1 MKNLILICHESLNYF
16 RQQSRCWIFGFVLML
31 NQIFKR
37 DAEGVPTIKL
47 VIFGPSLAGKTSLLA
62 IYSILK
68 KVESPEQVYSDL
80 KKIEDP
86 SGRTALF
93 DQSVFE
99 LPKGQG
105 TTLPLMRYALYSVA
119 GQDRYKETRKVVLRG
134 TDGLMI
140 MLDPSVEQFDSNKE
154 SLIELMNLLGEQIN
168 SNELPWILVI
178 NKVDLPQEQRT
189 GTEEIMKLLIEIGL
203 VQNIGEAYQ
212 KVHEMSCLQAKDDL
226 LAMPKRQDWKEL
238 LDTSGRL
245 RRDARPQSVIRA
257 AAPIENL
264 TRLVIEHKIRKIR
277 GQVSK

>member
-1 MKNLILICHESLNYF
+1 
-16 RQQSRCWIFGFVLML
+16 ML

-37 DAEGVPTIKL
+37 DAEGIPTIKL
-47 VIFGPSLAGKTSLLA
+47 VIFGPSLAGKTSLLS

-140 MLDPSVEQFDSNKE
+140 MLDPSIEQYDSNKA
-154 SLIELMNLLGEQIN
+154 SLKELVELLGDQLKN
-168 SNELPWILVI
+168 GELPWILVI
-178 NKVDLPQEQRT
+178 NKIDLPPEQRT
-189 GTEEIMKLLIEIGL
+189 STEDILKLMIEVGL
-203 VQNIGEAYQ
+203 VENIGEAYQ
-212 KVHEMSCLQAKDDL
+212 RLHEMSCLQARDDL
-226 LAMPKRQDWKEL
+226 LAMPKRSDWKEL

-245 RRDARPQSVIRA
+245 RKDARPPSVVKA
-257 AAPIENL
+257 ALPIEHL
-264 TRLVIEHKIRKIR
+264 TRMVIEHKIRKIKE
-277 GQVSK
+277 QVNKR

>member
-1 MKNLILICHESLNYF
+1 
-16 RQQSRCWIFGFVLML
+16 ML

-37 DAEGVPTIKL
+37 DAEGIPTIKL
-47 VIFGPSLAGKTSLLA
+47 VIYGPSLAGKTSLLS

-119 GQDRYKETRKVVLRG
+119 GQDRYRETRKVVLRG

-140 MLDPSVEQFDSNKE
+140 MLDPSVEQYDSNKA
-154 SLIELMNLLGEQIN
+154 SLQELMELMGDQLK
-168 SNELPWILVI
+168 SNEVPWILVV
-178 NKVDLPQEQRT
+178 NKMDLPKEQRT
-189 GTEEIMKLLIEIGL
+189 STEDIMKLMIEVGL
-203 VQNIGEAYQ
+203 VDNIGDAYQ
-212 KVHEMSCLQAKDDL
+212 RLHEMSCLQARDDL
-226 LAMPKRQDWKEL
+226 LAMPKRADWKEL

-245 RRDARPQSVIRA
+245 RRDARPESVIRA

-264 TRLVIEHKIRKIR
+264 TRMVIEHKIRKIKE
-277 GQVSK
+277 QVRK

>member
-1 MKNLILICHESLNYF
+1 
-16 RQQSRCWIFGFVLML
+16 ML

-37 DAEGVPTIKL
+37 DAEGIPTIKL
-47 VIFGPSLAGKTSLLA
+47 VIFGPSLAGKTSLLS

-105 TTLPLMRYALYSVA
+105 TALPLMRYALYSVA

-134 TDGLMI
+134 TDGLMV
-140 MLDPSVEQFDSNKE
+140 MLDPTIEQYDYNKS
-154 SLIELMNLLGEQIN
+154 SLEELVDLVGDQIN
-168 SNELPWILVI
+168 NNDLPWILVV
-178 NKVDLPQEQRT
+178 NKTDLPKEQRSST
-189 GTEEIMKLLIEIGL
+189 DDIMKLMIETGL
-203 VQNIGEAYQ
+203 VKNVGEAFERL
-212 KVHEMSCLQAKDDL
+212 HEMSCLVARNDL
-226 LAMPKRQDWKEL
+226 LAMPKRPDWREL
-238 LDTSGRL
+238 LDSSGRL
-245 RRDARPQSVIRA
+245 RRDARPESVIKA

-264 TRLVIEHKIRKIR
+264 TRQVIEHKIRKI
-277 GQVSK
+277 KAKK